1 MLGDK
6 RGEDRS
12 CLTSWMIN
20 DAKPLRMELM
30 AMTRTTKT
38 KTKTIRQKTIG
49 RCQTS
54 CQIGRMIN
62 DVWRPGMVGSV
73 CIWREQHWG
82 RKLLLRPA
90 DSSLLQQLYK
100 YMIHGFSLCLFL
112 SALNN
117 IKFFSGHARQI
128 YSKARGQ
135 NLVVTERS
143 YQDQWVRI
151 NQQGDDDL

>member
-1 MLGDK
+1 MTIVNRKGGGQRPFGTFPKIHPFWKGGASLRQKTIIGRWLMLGDK

-30 AMTRTTKT
+30 TMTRTT

-62 DVWRPGMVGSV
+62 DV
-73 CIWREQHWG
+73 
-82 RKLLLRPA
+82 
-90 DSSLLQQLYK
+90 
-100 YMIHGFSLCLFL
+100 
-112 SALNN
+112 
-117 IKFFSGHARQI
+117 
-128 YSKARGQ
+128 
-135 NLVVTERS
+135 
-143 YQDQWVRI
+143 
-151 NQQGDDDL
+151 